1 MRRYF
6 RAYPAISSR
15 QQGADR
21 LVYSEDDL
29 RRVLWQAVDPTFEGE
44 RPSTIRLAADIY
56 LSRPI
61 ELGAYDYNVTIDGAG
76 RHRLGHAAGYTHGYL
91 IGLPALGNGTL
102 SNMTFNG
109 VIFFLRI
116 ANDLFGDG
124 TNATIHDFNIHEC
137 TVVSDSLTVPS
148 LSKVFDS
155 TVNATSS
162 NIQFDE
168 FSGISLGTA
177 RFSGLFEAGGLD
189 GVHVGPTLYHY
200 KDSDLIFSRSSSGV
214 VCGDGATSM
223 SLTVDGG
230 LRTVPDDSITLS
242 GLDPAVQVGNRT
254 HFVLEVASSAS
265 GELNLSH
272 GQEGQIIILLFNVS
286 VSHSL
291 VLTDLS
297 TTTAPHPRT
306 GYAEIHT
313 TKKNHSILNHDI
325 VTFIYHD
332 GEWCEMARGEG
343 K

>member
-1 MRRYF
+1 MRRHF

-116 ANDLFGDG
+116 ANDIFGDG
-124 TNATIHDFNIHEC
+124 SSATVHDFNIHEC

-200 KDSDLIFSRSSSGV
+200 RDSDLIFSRSSSGV
-214 VCGDGATSM
+214 RCGTGNTSEL
-223 SLTVDGG
+223 SLRVDGG
-230 LRTVPDDSITLS
+230 AKIIPHSITLS
-242 GLDPAVQVGNRT
+242 GSNPSIDVGNKSCFDITIDNATAIGTMTMTAGQAGQVVVLHFQNAAT
-254 HFVLEVASSAS
+254 HMIVDDTLTM
-265 GELNLSH
+265 
-272 GQEGQIIILLFNVS
+272 NVGKNY
-286 VSHSL
+286 H
-291 VLTDLS
+291 
-297 TTTAPHPRT
+297 A
-306 GYAEIHT
+306 
-313 TKKNHSILNHDI
+313 KKPTQDETIS
-325 VTFIYHD
+325 FIYIN
-332 GEWCEMARGEG
+332 G
-343 K
+343 KWQELCRSENT